1 VQQLGKRLHQYN
13 IKMGLII
20 KSTENKKIVITGT
33 TIELPTIYGRV
44 EFAARADGKTLEVAL
59 STFASLQAFE
69 AKASVITTSVPMG
82 NLNVELGS
90 GQAQDLDTS
99 LFYMKAALEQDGYE
113 VEIETI

>member
-1 VQQLGKRLHQYN
+1 
-13 IKMGLII
+13 MGLII